1 MVDAV
6 NKAMKDILDNHSE
19 NRVGITLFSGG
30 AWDFLEMDHYTSSN
44 GVFLEVEQKTFRET
58 SGSSTVP
65 AVVLSDTIRTSAGS
79 KPAEP
84 TTVQGFGTYTQA
96 GIAKGAEMLEGV
108 SDTTYSA
115 TYGSGENERTYTVQR
130 QPVIILMSDGEPT
143 YATNNY
149 KDVLSGPHYGNGQ
162 STSGNGQ
169 NNQGILGYYTVM
181 SANHYKRMVGIHYE
195 KPALFYTVGMG
206 IYETGTGDMSGNTQD
221 GDNYKRAVLNPT
233 AEAIAELEDGGF
245 NKAYTNDMLR
255 DLLQN
260 NYNQPYVTVGTGWTN
275 DFTGVPHQRLP
286 VLSNP
291 YSNYS
296 YADGAYFGEI
306 SDENLNKIFGD
317 ILTNSLKINRYGFVL
332 RGNSAA
338 ELIDPIGEG
347 MEVKGDPILRY
358 GGRNYAH
365 TSTSVSGNTITYT
378 YSYHYKSTD
387 GSMQEADLSDI
398 RVQITTDANG
408 LQTVTMAI
416 PDNVIPAY
424 VPHFSTEQDAID
436 FYYESLPVRLIYQV
450 GLTEEAQADVA
461 ALKGPGG
468 TLTYYTNRWDAD
480 LRGDHAISIFKP
492 TDENPFYAENGPYQ
506 EHHTTKSENLTGTDP
521 QAVKCHR
528 DFTVYEGV
536 TVPEIIHDLGNN
548 GKLVFTAEKTLFD
561 IPVQKLWDLSVG
573 ENAKQPIEVHL
584 YRVGEQAE
592 LIDTLTLSS
601 ENNWQGIFAELP
613 QLESGWYAI
622 AEDAPEG
629 FWASYNTETHPILV
643 GEKMVTMVRIDGKS
657 AGEVPTVVITNKTS
671 YMLPE
676 TGGMGRE
683 LFTMSGGL
691 LMLGALGCGYGLRR
705 KRERG
710 RMR

>member
-1 MVDAV
+1 
-6 NKAMKDILDNHSE
+6 
-19 NRVGITLFSGG
+19 
-30 AWDFLEMDHYTSSN
+30 
-44 GVFLEVEQKTFRET
+44 
-58 SGSSTVP
+58 
-65 AVVLSDTIRTSAGS
+65 
-79 KPAEP
+79 
-84 TTVQGFGTYTQA
+84 
-96 GIAKGAEMLEGV
+96 
-108 SDTTYSA
+108 
-115 TYGSGENERTYTVQR
+115 VQR

-149 KDVLSGPHYGNGQ
+149 KDVLSGPHYGTGSAGSGANG
-162 STSGNGQ
+162 
-169 NNQGILGYYTVM
+169 NNKGIMGYYTVL

-195 KPALFYTVGMG
+195 KPALFFTVGMG
-206 IYETGTGDMSGNTQD
+206 IYESGTGDMSGNSND

-233 AEAIAELEDGGF
+233 AQAIADLEAGGF

-260 NYNQPYVTVGTGWTN
+260 NYDQPYVTVSTGWTN

-286 VLSNP
+286 VLPNP

-306 SDENLNKIFGD
+306 SDAHLDQIFNE

-365 TSTSVSGNTITYT
+365 TSTSVSGNTVSYT
-378 YSYHYKSTD
+378 YSYHYKATD
-387 GSMQEADLSDI
+387 GSLQEADLSDI

-408 LQTVTMAI
+408 LQTVTMAV

-450 GLTEEAQADVA
+450 GLTEEAQADVE

-468 TLTYYTNRWDAD
+468 SLTYYTNRWDAD

-506 EHHTTKSENLTGTDP
+506 EHHTVKAENLTGTDP
-521 QAVKCHR
+521 QAVQCHR
-528 DFTVYEGV
+528 DFTVYEDK

-548 GKLVFTAEKTLFD
+548 GKLVFTAERTLIS
-561 IPVQKLWDLSVG
+561 IPVQKVWDLSVG
-573 ENAKQPIEVHL
+573 ENAKTPVEIQL
-584 YRVGEQAE
+584 YRGDGESV
-592 LIDTLTLSS
+592 TLLETITLSR
-601 ENNWQGIFAELP
+601 ENNWQGIFSELP
-613 QLESGWYAI
+613 QPEGGYYAI
-622 AEDAPEG
+622 AEDAPDG
-629 FWASYNTETHPILV
+629 FWATYNTETIQALV
-643 GEKMVTMVRIDGKS
+643 GDRMVTMAKIGGES
-657 AGEVPTVVITNKTS
+657 AGMVPTVVITNQTS

-683 LFTMSGGL
+683 MYTMLGGL
-691 LMLGALGCGYGLRR
+691 LMLGALGCGYGQRR